1 MDKLSRSSPQQKLTN
16 AVLLFSGPFVK
27 SGVALAALVAWMPP
41 NVRGSTSEH
50 TELYLDALKA
60 AYAETLTG
68 LLSMSG
74 GDERLVNKKM
84 ILDNSRTALEKVSKK
99 RTMADYLLKDAS
111 KLKKFPIFKVNPGLR
126 PLLEDMFAT
135 ESLLY
140 QILDVSAYLSDASD
154 DSILAEVAP
163 TSPSHV
169 ALQRLVDGLPATME
183 EAVTMSNKNGDKQD
197 LPDNSAHSP
206 SPRAQLVLDLATLV
220 SDRIRDHYTVLASI
234 SEG

>member
-1 MDKLSRSSPQQKLTN
+1 
-16 AVLLFSGPFVK
+16 
-27 SGVALAALVAWMPP
+27 MPP

-111 KLKKFPIFKVNPGLR
+111 RLKKFPIFKVKPGLR

-140 QILDVSAYLSDASD
+140 QILDVSATYRMPAMAAFLPRLLQQAH
-154 DSILAEVAP
+154 LMWPYNVWWMGCRLP
-163 TSPSHV
+163 WKKPSQCRTKMATRKICRIIV
-169 ALQRLVDGLPATME
+169 LIRLLLGH
-183 EAVTMSNKNGDKQD
+183 N
-197 LPDNSAHSP
+197 
-206 SPRAQLVLDLATLV
+206 
-220 SDRIRDHYTVLASI
+220 
-234 SEG
+234 